1 MAGSDQRVAG
11 WHHHRNRINES
22 QAEKKKKSLIFFFI
36 HFFPSSCFFFER
48 SVAQRHQITNP
59 CLCEWVWKTSFTTIF
74 YCTSTGGEG
83 GRWGGKIQSL
93 DADIKDTSQ
102 PASWKCYSN
111 MCRDLILPLAN
122 QSLMRLG
129 DFKQGCDSAWIP
141 QTRDEL
147 SVTDQPPSPTWQL
160 LTHATW
166 PSSSFIDKIL
176 RGRFSLTESSCSA
189 AKCDCCQ
196 MSAHVIGYVSCL
208 LCSEWFCSWKN
219 FNNMYFK
226 S

>member
-22 QAEKKKKSLIFFFI
+22 QAEKKKSLIFFLFFLFPLILFLFWEERRTETSNNKPVFVWMSLKNPI
-36 HFFPSSCFFFER
+36 HNNILLY
-48 SVAQRHQITNP
+48 QH
-59 CLCEWVWKTSFTTIF
+59 
-74 YCTSTGGEG
+74 GGEN
-83 GRWGGKIQSL
+83 RGGKIQSL
-93 DADIKDTSQ
+93 DADIEDTSQ

-147 SVTDQPPSPTWQL
+147 SVTDQPPSPTWHL
-160 LTHATW
+160 LTRATW

-196 MSAHVIGYVSCL
+196 MSAHIIGYVSCL
-208 LCSEWFCSWKN
+208 LCSEWFWSWKN

>member
-1 MAGSDQRVAG
+1 M
-11 WHHHRNRINES
+11 
-22 QAEKKKKSLIFFFI
+22 IFFFFSPP
-36 HFFPSSCFFFER
+36 HL
-48 SVAQRHQITNP
+48 V
-59 CLCEWVWKTSFTTIF
+59 SFLRGASHRDIKQQTRVCANESEKSHSQQ
-74 YCTSTGGEG
+74 YSTVPARG
-83 GRWGGKIQSL
+83 GRKAGGIQSL

-141 QTRDEL
+141 QPRDEL
-147 SVTDQPPSPTWQL
+147 SVTDQPPSPTWHL
-160 LTHATW
+160 LTDATW

-176 RGRFSLTESSCSA
+176 TGRFSLTGSSCSA

-196 MSAHVIGYVSCL
+196 MSAHVVSYVSCL
-208 LCSEWFCSWKN
+208 LCSEWFWSWKN
-219 FNNMYFK
+219 FNNVYFK
-226 S
+226 T